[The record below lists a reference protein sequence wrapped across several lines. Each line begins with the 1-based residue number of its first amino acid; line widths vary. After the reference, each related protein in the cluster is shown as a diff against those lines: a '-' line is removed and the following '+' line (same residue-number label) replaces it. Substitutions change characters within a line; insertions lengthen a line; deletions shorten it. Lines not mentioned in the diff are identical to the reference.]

1 MEFSRQEYCSGL
13 PFPSP
18 GDLSKSGT
26 EPRSPSL
33 QAVALLSEPPRS
45 PPSLGWINCNM
56 RWDNGP
62 SRLVSG
68 DSGSVYTD
76 SVPLADGLLS
86 VLSPTSPGHPERVLL
101 TVSRSHREATQLTS
115 FLCEEQ
121 HLHLTYAR
129 SAYSQKSSH

>member
-1 MEFSRQEYCSGL
+1 MAHPDWCLE
-13 PFPSP
+13 
-18 GDLSKSGT
+18 T
-26 EPRSPSL
+26 
-33 QAVALLSEPPRS
+33 VAQFILNR
-45 PPSLGWINCNM
+45 
-56 RWDNGP
+56 
-62 SRLVSG
+62 
-68 DSGSVYTD
+68 
-76 SVPLADGLLS
+76 VPLADGLLS